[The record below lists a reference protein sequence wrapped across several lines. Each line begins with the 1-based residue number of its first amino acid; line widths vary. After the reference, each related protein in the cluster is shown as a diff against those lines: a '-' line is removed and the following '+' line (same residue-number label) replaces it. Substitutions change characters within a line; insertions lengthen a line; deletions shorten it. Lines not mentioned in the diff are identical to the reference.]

1 MRHRAMMWLLC
12 LPFLMNAAHAEEPKA
27 LDWAVV
33 PLVNFTTDRGV
44 GYGLYGAI
52 FTPEQDAKGPPPYAM
67 QVGAQFYQT
76 TGGYSDHKLVLD
88 LPRLADDRLRLELT
102 AGLENWD
109 GAFYFGQGGNL
120 PRLRPEDTPEQFYSF
135 GLQSLRVISKARF
148 PLNDSFDGFVGH
160 VARSANI
167 AIYPGSKLSEDQ
179 PVGSEGGLLSQV
191 MAGTIY
197 DVRDHEL
204 TPTEGM
210 YTELSARLA
219 RSWMGSH
226 FDMWGINLTDR
237 RFYTL
242 GHPRV
247 VLALREGVDF
257 QQGEVPFFHQP
268 VLGGS
273 QWVEVGGPLA
283 MRGLSVGRYRANLTL
298 IGDTEIR
305 WEASRFS
312 LRRSELRWFL
322 VSFASAASFHQPG
335 EEVPDLSPH
344 GGIGAGTRLLY
355 NEVFMMRLD
364 VGFGREKY
372 MDGQTITGAWAP
384 GVYLAFNSPF

>member
-1 MRHRAMMWLLC
+1 MTWLMGLS
-12 LPFLMNAAHAEEPKA
+12 LLMGTAHADAPKT

-52 FTPEQDAKGPPPYAM
+52 FKPEHEAKGPPPYAA
-67 QVGAQFYQT
+67 QLGAQFYQT
-76 TGGYSDHKLVLD
+76 TGGYSDHKLVVD

-120 PRLRPEDTPEQFYSF
+120 PRLRPEDTPEQYYSF

-148 PLNDSFDGFVGH
+148 PLHAAIDGFVGH
-160 VARSANI
+160 VARAASI
-167 AIYPGSKLSEDQ
+167 EVYPGSKLSEDR
-179 PVGSEGGLLSQV
+179 PVGSQGGLLSQV
-191 MAGTIY
+191 MAGAIY

-204 TPTEGM
+204 TPTTGM
-210 YTELSARLA
+210 YTEVSARLA
-219 RSWMGSH
+219 QSWMGSR
-226 FDMWGINLTDR
+226 FDMWGLNLTDR

-247 VLALREGVDF
+247 VLALREGIDL

-298 IGDTEIR
+298 IGDAEIR
-305 WEASRFS
+305 WEASRFA
-312 LRRSELRWFL
+312 LRQSELRLFL

-335 EEVPDLSPH
+335 EETPDLWPH
-344 GGIGAGTRLLY
+344 GGLGAGTRLLY

-364 VGFGREKY
+364 VGLGREKY
-372 MDGQTITGAWAP
+372 TDGQEVIGGWSP